1 MEKKELKKALEA
13 ILFSSGDAVE
23 ISRLSL
29 ALEVSEEEIKEAADL
44 LIEETRKD
52 DRGIAV
58 KRIGDSYQMCT
69 KKETY
74 AYLLKIIAL
83 PKETRLSDA
92 ALETLS
98 IIAYKQPITK
108 LEIEK
113 IRGVNTDYTVNRLVE
128 LGLAEEKG
136 RLEAPGRPY
145 LFGTT
150 QEFLRHFGLESLKD
164 LPQADPQKEEAFRL
178 EAEEEASGLEEEKK
192 EEQ

>member
-29 ALEVSEEEIKEAADL
+29 ALEVSEEEIEEAADL

-83 PKETRLSDA
+83 PKEARLSDA

-150 QEFLRHFGLESLKD
+150 QEFLRHFGLESLND

>member
-13 ILFSSGDAVE
+13 ILFSLGEAVE

-29 ALEVSEEEIKEAADL
+29 ALEVSEKEIEEAADA

-58 KRIGDSYQMCT
+58 KRIGNSCQMCT

-74 AYLLKIIAL
+74 AYLLKIVSI

-150 QEFLRHFGLESLKD
+150 QEFLRHFGLESLND
-164 LPQADPQKEEAFRL
+164 LPYADPKKEEAFRL